1 MLFRSTRVR
10 ALAERVHEGGRDV
23 SRAGPHV
30 QAKRHGGILPIIG
43 SYPHRVSG
51 TDELTNEPTTSERPS
66 DERAARLLE
75 ATGILEEIV
84 ADRSLLGSLT
94 VEQRTR
100 LLTAA
105 ADVFEP
111 DVVQRRRWGKAAR
124 KLEKAAK
131 QNRVESVL
139 NETGIRVLRERPV
152 FTTPNVYP
160 PKGFE
165 QRELEQ
171 PSDDDAPEI
180 REVLEPQ
187 LCYVCKERYTAI
199 HSFYDQLCIPC
210 GDFNFA
216 KRTESADLS
225 GKVALLTG
233 GRVKIGYQA
242 GIKLLRAGAHL
253 IVTTR
258 FPRDSRSEEHTSELQ
273 SH

>member
-1 MLFRSTRVR
+1 MT
-10 ALAERVHEGGRDV
+10 G
-23 SRAGPHV
+23 V
-30 QAKRHGGILPIIG
+30 QTCALPIW
-43 SYPHRVSG
+43 
-51 TDELTNEPTTSERPS
+51 
-66 DERAARLLE
+66 
-75 ATGILEEIV
+75 ILEEIV

-253 IVTTR
+253 IG
-258 FPRDSRSEEHTSELQ
+258 EQELAARRRPEPLPGFGANPPVRLGPIGCCRL
-273 SH
+273 